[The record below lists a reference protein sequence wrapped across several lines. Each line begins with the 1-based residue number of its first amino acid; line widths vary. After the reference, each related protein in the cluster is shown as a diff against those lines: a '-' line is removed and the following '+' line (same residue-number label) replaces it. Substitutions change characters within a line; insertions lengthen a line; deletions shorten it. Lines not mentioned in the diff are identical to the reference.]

1 MKKIW
6 KVLAATAAVA
16 SVIPVFSETDE
27 KGGTLEALLWKA
39 KWTHDPDYESKP
51 EVDISIGFHNPFK
64 KLSKRN
70 QEDHL
75 FADELMVDYCCD
87 NTLVHDCTQEEKNCE
102 SEESPVSE
110 TVVDTTSAEPE
121 TVKVEDTANA
131 SANEKTTDSE
141 NTVSAPENPTSPTPA
156 P

>member
-16 SVIPVFSETDE
+16 SVIPVFSESDE
-27 KGGTLEALLWKA
+27 KGGMLEALLWKA
-39 KWTHDPDYESKP
+39 KWTRDPNYESKP

-64 KLSKRN
+64 KMSQLN

-87 NTLVHDCTQEEKNCE
+87 NTLVHDCAQGEDCE

-110 TVVDTTSAEPE
+110 TVADTAAAEPE
-121 TVKVEDTANA
+121 TADTADT
-131 SANEKTTDSE
+131 SANGKTADSE
-141 NTVSAPENPTSPTPA
+141 TAVTAPESPVAPKITPA